1 MPAAGTSSQ
10 DAEATAEDPDITA
23 QPSAKTKPSPKS
35 QFLKEALQRSAPP
48 TDPTTHQACGAEH
61 SPLPKS
67 VVLDESP
74 HLDQSETGNV
84 SSPRL
89 SSESPSRGEVTWD
102 EDGAA
107 PFSAVAPVL
116 LAAEK
121 QEGEEGFGVCG
132 SSLSSLHLH
141 TSIGFS
147 VSSHL
152 TGLCISRHLQPSHR
166 AMHLQTS
173 HGALHLPACVG

>member
-10 DAEATAEDPDITA
+10 DAEAAAEDPDVTA
-23 QPSAKTKPSPKS
+23 QPSAKTKPWPKS
-35 QFLKEALQRSAPP
+35 QFLKEALQRPAPP
-48 TDPTTHQACGAEH
+48 TDPTTHQACGAER

-84 SSPRL
+84 SSPHL
-89 SSESPSRGEVTWD
+89 SSQSPSRGEVMWD
-102 EDGAA
+102 GDGAA

-116 LAAEK
+116 LPVEK

-132 SSLSSLHLH
+132 SSFVFSSSPGICLGFLSPAISQG
-141 TSIGFS
+141 SSSPDI
-147 VSSHL
+147 SSHL
-152 TGLCISRHLQPSHR
+152 TGLFIFRHLMGPFIC
-166 AMHLQTS
+166 
-173 HGALHLPACVG
+173 LPV

>member
-10 DAEATAEDPDITA
+10 DAEAAAEDPDVTA
-23 QPSAKTKPSPKS
+23 QPSAKTKPWPKS
-35 QFLKEALQRSAPP
+35 QLLKETLQRPAPP
-48 TDPTTHQACGAEH
+48 TDPTTHQACGAER

-84 SSPRL
+84 SSPHL
-89 SSESPSRGEVTWD
+89 SSQSPSRGEVMWD

-116 LAAEK
+116 QPVEK

-132 SSLSSLHLH
+132 SSLSSLHLQA
-141 TSIGFS
+141 S
-147 VSSHL
+147 VWVF
-152 TGLCISRHLQPSHR
+152 CLQPSHR
-166 AMHLQTS
+166 ALHLQTS